1 MKKGE
6 SMSQIS
12 KESLTKQIFIECS
25 PETLFSFFI
34 EPDKLV
40 RWIGRNV
47 LLEPSVGGKYRIDI
61 NGIDIASGEFQEI
74 DPYNKVVWTWGWH
87 NSDILP
93 PGSSTVEFKLTP
105 QENGTL
111 LELHHYNLPSEKV
124 TSNSNGWNHY
134 MDRLHSLA
142 EGKDPGLDPWSIKK

>member
-6 SMSQIS
+6 SMSQIR
-12 KESLTKQIFIECS
+12 KESLSKQIFIECS

-61 NGIDIASGEFQEI
+61 NGIDIASGEFKEI

-93 PGSSTVEFKLTP
+93 PGSSTVEFILTP
-105 QENGTL
+105 QDNGTL